1 MVFCYGT
8 ESEGRP
14 LMSNMPGDC
23 GSTHPDGKDTHHH
36 MHPHVGMRKVKSILA
51 IFCGFCLWQLI
62 RLFVPGLEVHP
73 IFIYIYGMM
82 EIRETS
88 EKTKENGKMRILA
101 TLTAVGVG
109 LPIMFLTDW
118 LLGQLPA
125 QAYRHWVEAAILL
138 AGSLLVLCAAELLGC
153 HAFCGLATAIY
164 IVLIVSHF
172 ESSMYLYSFMRA
184 IQTILAVLIA
194 WFINVKLLPYPPV
207 PGSVSGWIMRRKDA
221 SESEPQ

>member
-1 MVFCYGT
+1 
-8 ESEGRP
+8 
-14 LMSNMPGDC
+14 MSNMPGDC

-118 LLGQLPA
+118 LWGQL
-125 QAYRHWVEAAILL
+125 L
-138 AGSLLVLCAAELLGC
+138 SLI
-153 HAFCGLATAIY
+153 HI
-164 IVLIVSHF
+164 
-172 ESSMYLYSFMRA
+172 
-184 IQTILAVLIA
+184 
-194 WFINVKLLPYPPV
+194 
-207 PGSVSGWIMRRKDA
+207 
-221 SESEPQ
+221 SEPTRPY

>member
-1 MVFCYGT
+1 M
-8 ESEGRP
+8 
-14 LMSNMPGDC
+14 
-23 GSTHPDGKDTHHH
+23 
-36 MHPHVGMRKVKSILA
+36 GMRKVKSILA

-88 EKTKENGKMRILA
+88 EKQRKRKDAYFGYVDRRWCGT
-101 TLTAVGVG
+101 
-109 LPIMFLTDW
+109 PIMFLTDW
-118 LLGQLPA
+118 LWAVAGASLPA
-125 QAYRHWVEAAILL
+125 
-138 AGSLLVLCAAELLGC
+138 LGGGVYSGGKPAC
-153 HAFCGLATAIY
+153 PMRGRITGMPAFCGLATAIY

-207 PGSVSGWIMRRKDA
+207 PRSVSGWIMRRKDT

>member
-1 MVFCYGT
+1 
-8 ESEGRP
+8 
-14 LMSNMPGDC
+14 MSNMPGDC

-118 LLGQLPA
+118 L
-125 QAYRHWVEAAILL
+125 W
-138 AGSLLVLCAAELLGC
+138 GSC
-153 HAFCGLATAIY
+153 
-164 IVLIVSHF
+164 
-172 ESSMYLYSFMRA
+172 
-184 IQTILAVLIA
+184 
-194 WFINVKLLPYPPV
+194 
-207 PGSVSGWIMRRKDA
+207 RRKPTGIGWRRLFCWREACLSYARQNYWDA
-221 SESEPQ
+221 MRFAGWQLQSISF

>member
-1 MVFCYGT
+1 M
-8 ESEGRP
+8 
-14 LMSNMPGDC
+14 
-23 GSTHPDGKDTHHH
+23 
-36 MHPHVGMRKVKSILA
+36 
-51 IFCGFCLWQLI
+51 
-62 RLFVPGLEVHP
+62 PGLEVHP

-118 LLGQLPA
+118 LWGQLPA
-125 QAYRHWVEAAILL
+125 QAYRHWVEAFILL

-207 PGSVSGWIMRRKDA
+207 PRSVSGWIMRRKDA